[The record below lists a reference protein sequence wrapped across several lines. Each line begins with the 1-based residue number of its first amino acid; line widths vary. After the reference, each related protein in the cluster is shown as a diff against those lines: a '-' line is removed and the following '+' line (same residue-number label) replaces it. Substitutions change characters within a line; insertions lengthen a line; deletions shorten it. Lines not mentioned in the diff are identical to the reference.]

1 MSFPLS
7 LCSFF
12 CRRFGNGQFAV
23 LVLVLTMADL
33 LTILVGLVGG
43 LTLEVVQILN
53 YSSYMCTLYK
63 SPLNF
68 KVYVIYFQVGHMAWA
83 GDSLGCQ
90 LYYFLSSW

>member
-1 MSFPLS
+1 MNELVLS
-7 LCSFF
+7 
-12 CRRFGNGQFAV
+12 RFGNGQFAV

-43 LTLEVVQILN
+43 LTLEVVEMSFLTKSVSKDLN
-53 YSSYMCTLYK
+53 S
-63 SPLNF
+63 
-68 KVYVIYFQVGHMAWA
+68 QVGHMAWA